1 MEGFFQDAV
10 NFVPLLLQGARF
22 TVMITVGA
30 LVLATVLG
38 MVWALMR
45 VSQIKALMWFSTSLI
60 NVVRGIPMIVI
71 LFYVYFVLP
80 DMGISLPAVEAAV
93 VGLGLAY
100 SVYLA
105 EVFRSGIEAVD
116 RGQVEAAKAMGMGW
130 TKTMVRVV
138 LPQAIKIVLP
148 SYGNS
153 AISMLKDSSQASV
166 ITVAELALQGKLI
179 AVSTF
184 KNATVF
190 NLVTLMYLLMS
201 VPLILLVRHFEK
213 KAAAR

>member
-1 MEGFFQDAV
+1 MNGFIQDAV
-10 NFVPLLLQGARF
+10 DFVPVLLQGVKF
-22 TVMITVGA
+22 TVIVSVVA
-30 LVLATVLG
+30 LLLATLLG
-38 MVWALMR
+38 IVWALMR
-45 VSQIKALMWFSTSLI
+45 VSKVWVLTAFSTSLI
-60 NVVRGIPMIVI
+60 NVVRGIPVIVI

-80 DMGISLPAVEAAV
+80 DLHISMTAVEAAI

-116 RGQVEAAKAMGMGW
+116 RGQTEAAKAMGMGW
-130 TKTMVRVV
+130 WKTMYRVV
-138 LPQAIKIVLP
+138 LPQAVKVVLP

-190 NLVTLMYLLMS
+190 NLVTLMYLIMS

-213 KAAAR
+213 KAAHR